1 MNIRD
6 YKATGIA
13 LGIIVVA
20 LATSRGGLSAL
31 MPLLRFALPFI
42 AIVLAY
48 KFIKGKLIGAVQDMQ
63 QRGPGGQGGQSGQ
76 GMGGQGAGKVI
87 DLCPKCGKYM
97 TGNHRCS

>member
-6 YKATGIA
+6 FKATWIA

-20 LATSRGGLSAL
+20 LASSRGGLSAL

-48 KFIKGKLIGAVQDMQ
+48 KFIKGKLIGAVQDIQ
-63 QRGPGGQGGQSGQ
+63 QRGPGGAASPGRQGQEP
-76 GMGGQGAGKVI
+76 GKVI